1 MIIMNKEDFAKMPN
15 GTVYC
20 LWTPDFSNGDIKVKT
35 GYYMNENGGFSF
47 NGIIRLCSNLNWLDF
62 YETDRVF
69 GYFESNNFS
78 VDESLNDY
86 EDNQKFI
93 VFDKFEIRRMID
105 VLTYALCNCEGIC
118 YTDFDCMGG

>member
-1 MIIMNKEDFAKMPN
+1 MNKEDFAKMPN

-35 GYYMNENGGFSF
+35 GYYINENGGCSF
-47 NGIIRLCSNLNWLDF
+47 NGIIRLCPNLNWSDF
-62 YETDRVF
+62 YEADGVC

-86 EDNQKFI
+86 ESDQKFI

-105 VLTYALCNCEGIC
+105 VLTYALCNCEGVY
-118 YTDFDCMGG
+118 YTDFDCMGEG

>member
-1 MIIMNKEDFAKMPN
+1 MSIPVAHPISKIEL
-15 GTVYC
+15 Y
-20 LWTPDFSNGDIKVKT
+20 S
-35 GYYMNENGGFSF
+35 
-47 NGIIRLCSNLNWLDF
+47 
-62 YETDRVF
+62 
-69 GYFESNNFS
+69 FESNNFS